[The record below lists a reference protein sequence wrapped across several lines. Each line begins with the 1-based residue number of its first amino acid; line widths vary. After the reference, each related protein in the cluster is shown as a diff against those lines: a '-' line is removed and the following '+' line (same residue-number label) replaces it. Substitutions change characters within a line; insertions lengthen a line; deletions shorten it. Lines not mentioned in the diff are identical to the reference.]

1 MIGKSKVWYR
11 EPWPWILIVLPLS
24 AVIASLTTIWL
35 AVKSDDGL
43 VVDDYYKQG
52 MAINQTL
59 HRGQAAQALHLSAVL
74 SLGAGG
80 KTILLT
86 LSGDLKTPPQSLALS
101 FLHPTQA
108 GRDHKL
114 TLQANPQGRYIAAMP
129 DLGQGAW
136 RVTVEAPDDAWRLAG
151 QWPAG
156 QTEIRLGEAGK
167 SE

>member
-11 EPWPWILIVLPLS
+11 EPWPWILILLPLS
-24 AVIASLTTIWL
+24 AVIASFITIWL
-35 AVKSDDGL
+35 AVKSADGL
-43 VVDDYYKQG
+43 VTDDYYKQG

-59 HRGQAAQALHLSAVL
+59 RRDQAAQALHLGAEL
-74 SLGAGG
+74 TIGAGG
-80 KTILLT
+80 KTLLVT
-86 LSGDLKTPPQSLALS
+86 LNGDLKTPPQSLALS

-114 TLQANPQGRYIAAMP
+114 TLQANPEGRYIAALP
-129 DLGQGAW
+129 DLGEGTW
-136 RVTVEAPDDAWRLAG
+136 RVTIEAPDDAWRLAG

-156 QTEIRLGEAGK
+156 KQEIRLGEVRK

>member
-1 MIGKSKVWYR
+1 MIEKSKVWYR

-35 AVKSDDGL
+35 AMKSDDGL
-43 VVDDYYKQG
+43 VADDYYKQG
-52 MAINQTL
+52 MTINKTL
-59 HRGQAAQALHLSAVL
+59 HRDQAAQALHLGATLTV
-74 SLGAGG
+74 GAGG
-80 KTILLT
+80 KTLWVT

-114 TLQANPQGRYIAAMP
+114 TLQANPQGRYIAALP
-129 DLGQGAW
+129 NLGQGAW
-136 RVTVEAPDDAWRLAG
+136 RVTIEAPEDAWRLAG
-151 QWPAG
+151 HWPAG
-156 QTEIRLGEAGK
+156 QTEIHLGEVGK